1 MIGMTLW
8 VSIIGLGAATA
19 SSSAARAY
27 MLPAG
32 RPNASM
38 LGIGL
43 EAAHAAAATPSV
55 ATPPKACGKGKKNRR
70 GAQERGRGAQKRE
83 AKKREER
90 KKKNKVY
97 DVVIGI
103 ANVSLKSK
111 GECTL
116 PAISAGKRHTPQWS
130 PSQLNAGGVALLK
143 ECSPA
148 SRC

>member
-1 MIGMTLW
+1 
-8 VSIIGLGAATA
+8 
-19 SSSAARAY
+19 
-27 MLPAG
+27 
-32 RPNASM
+32 M

-55 ATPPKACGKGKKNRR
+55 ATPPKACGKGKKKRR
-70 GAQERGRGAQKRE
+70 GAQERGRGAQERE
-83 AKKREER
+83 AKKREKR
-90 KKKNKVY
+90 KKKNKVC

-111 GECTL
+111 GECAL
-116 PAISAGKRHTPQWS
+116 PAISVEVPLPLAGKRHTPQWS

-143 ECSPA
+143 EYLPA